1 MLKHNKNCSFVFF
14 IIFFICGYTLFL
26 SSSFWFPSMG
36 IAKNFT
42 AIDTTLTLDNHNF
55 TLRNWTW
62 NEAQK
67 LMEIE
72 IDVTNNNYDG
82 NDKYLFSC
90 RDQRFHSL
98 EVIPII
104 EEKNLLVYHIK
115 TPDDFKELSFRLK
128 VDKGKDN
135 KSYSDMIRF
144 YTNLQSVDRVEKI
157 EPLTIN
163 GYYIQRLE
171 RTILQ
176 YNKEIDTYQAYIT
189 ELDNKITAAKEEIS
203 ALNETMNLLSSDDAE
218 KSKKRIDAIKSNI
231 TDFETEK
238 NKTEESI
245 FIIQDKITDTTKKLE
260 QYKNK
265 KGDD

>member
-1 MLKHNKNCSFVFF
+1 
-14 IIFFICGYTLFL
+14 
-26 SSSFWFPSMG
+26 
-36 IAKNFT
+36 
-42 AIDTTLTLDNHNF
+42 
-55 TLRNWTW
+55 
-62 NEAQK
+62 
-67 LMEIE
+67 
-72 IDVTNNNYDG
+72 
-82 NDKYLFSC
+82 
-90 RDQRFHSL
+90 
-98 EVIPII
+98 
-104 EEKNLLVYHIK
+104 
-115 TPDDFKELSFRLK
+115 
-128 VDKGKDN
+128 
-135 KSYSDMIRF
+135 
-144 YTNLQSVDRVEKI
+144 LQSVDRVEKI